1 LEPFWEGEREFSGGV
16 DVSEQDVSNGV
27 SCFVAAVPL
36 FKVSWAKD
44 GRSRRLTACTKALT
58 DEIQGI
64 ATGVPD
70 CITTTVEGFAVETA
84 EIRASICPGRDMSSL
99 SEPSVSQS
107 ACSKI
112 SKYER
117 GRQGS

>member
-70 CITTTVEGFAVETA
+70 CITTTVEGFAIETA
-84 EIRASICPGRDMSSL
+84 EIRASMCPGRDMSSL
-99 SEPSVSQS
+99 SVPSPSQS
-107 ACSKI
+107 ACLKI
-112 SKYER
+112 SKYEKGGQ
-117 GRQGS
+117 GR